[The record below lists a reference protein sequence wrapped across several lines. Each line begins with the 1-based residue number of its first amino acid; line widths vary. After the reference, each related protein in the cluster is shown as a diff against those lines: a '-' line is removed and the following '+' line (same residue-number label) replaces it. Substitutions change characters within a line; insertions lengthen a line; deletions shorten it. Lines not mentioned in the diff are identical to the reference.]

1 MRFLR
6 RLAVGLL
13 LAVSGLAL
21 PIAAAGLAGGL
32 VRGVVQDQSGAVI
45 PGAVVTL
52 VDTGTGRAVTVLT
65 DTEGRFRAEA
75 VPDGQY
81 DVAAAAAGF
90 DVVGRRIEVGP
101 SASEPL
107 TFVLTVAP
115 QSVRVEVAGQLPGTP
130 VRLPDERPRT
140 DDAARLLDGL
150 PGVSV
155 AGNGGVSGIPAI
167 HGLAD
172 ERVRLTV
179 NGMTIA
185 AACSGHM
192 NPPLSYI
199 DPGSLA
205 SIKVMAGIT
214 PVSAGGDSIGGSV
227 AVESAR
233 PAFAPQGVEVHASAT
248 AFTRSNSGATGGNAS
263 FSAATSHLRIGYV
276 GSYAAADNYAAG
288 GGQMVKSTFYT
299 TATHGLQV
307 AVTGAN
313 QTLTGDVSVQRVPE
327 QGYANARMDM
337 TRNNS
342 TSGSLRYET
351 NRGWGRVDARGYLEQ
366 TDHQMNVLRDK
377 VPGMNMPMNTR
388 GQNVGYSVTVDRM
401 VGGRSRVRLGSELH
415 RFALDDWWPGVM
427 PMVSSMGPDTLQNI
441 NNGRRTRIGTF
452 GEWEA
457 QRGIW
462 TVLAGLRNDVVSMN
476 TDHVAGYNM
485 SPTAT
490 ASAAYYAD
498 AVEFNARDHARRD
511 VNIDATLLAR
521 MAPTPSLSFELG
533 YARKT
538 RSPSLY
544 ERYLWV
550 KRSNMSV
557 QMNGW
562 FGDGNGYTGNLD
574 LTPEVAHT
582 ISGTAGWHSEAHDR
596 ELTITPYL
604 TRVPS
609 YIDVDRCAVIAGSN
623 GCTAAKLTATTGFVN
638 LQFAN
643 HDVRLYGFDLS
654 GDTALGGSD
663 RVGRFSANGV
673 VNYVRGEVLDT
684 GDNVYRLMPLDARVS
699 LDHALGK
706 WTSAFSVQGVG
717 AKNHVQATRVELAT
731 KGYVLLHVRSG
742 YQFRAF
748 RVDAGID
755 NIADRKY
762 TMPLGGRYWIGDTT
776 GATGVPGMGR
786 TLYVSVGAKL

>member
-1 MRFLR
+1 MRSLL

-13 LAVSGLAL
+13 VVASCLWLPSTTLAAD
-21 PIAAAGLAGGL
+21 AQ

-45 PGAVVTL
+45 TGAVVTL
-52 VDTGTGRAVTVLT
+52 VDTASGRVVTALTGT
-65 DTEGRFRAEA
+65 DGRFHADA
-75 VPDGQY
+75 VPTGQY
-81 DVAAAAAGF
+81 DIAAAAAGF
-90 DVVGRRIEVGP
+90 DVVGQRIDVGEG
-101 SASEPL
+101 AQEPL
-107 TFVLTVAP
+107 TFVLAVAR
-115 QSVRVEVAGQLPGTP
+115 QTVRVEVAGQLASNP

-155 AGNGGVSGIPAI
+155 AGSGGVSGIPAI

-172 ERVRLTV
+172 DRVKLTV

-205 SIKVMAGIT
+205 SITVMAGIT

-233 PAFAPQGVEVHASAT
+233 PAFAGEGVEVHASAT

-276 GSYAAADNYAAG
+276 GSYAAADNYVAG
-288 GGQMVKSTFYT
+288 GGQTVKSTFYT
-299 TATHGLQV
+299 TATHGLQM

-313 QTLTGDVSVQRVPE
+313 QTFTGDVSMQRVPE

-351 NRGWGRVDARGYLEQ
+351 SRAWGHVDARGYLER
-366 TDHQMNVLRDK
+366 TDHQMNILRDK

-388 GQNVGYSVTVDRM
+388 GQNVGYTVTLDRM
-401 VGGRSRVRLGSELH
+401 LGRASRLRAGSELH
-415 RFALDDWWPGVM
+415 RFTLDDWWPGVM
-427 PMVSSMGPDTLQNI
+427 MMVSSMGPDTLQNI

-452 GEWEA
+452 GEWEV
-457 QRGIW
+457 QRGAW
-462 TVLAGLRNDVVSMN
+462 TVLAGLRNDIVSMN
-476 TDHVAGYNM
+476 TGAVTGYNM

-490 ASAAYYAD
+490 GSAAYYAD
-498 AVEFNARDHARRD
+498 AVEFNARDRARRD
-511 VNIDATLLAR
+511 VNVDATLLAR
-521 MAPTPSLSFELG
+521 TAPTPTTSFEFG

-550 KRSNMSV
+550 KRSNMAV

-562 FGDGNGYTGNLD
+562 FGDGNGYTGNVD
-574 LTPEVAHT
+574 LKPEVAHT
-582 ISGTAGWHSEAHDR
+582 FSGTAGWHSASHDR
-596 ELTITPYL
+596 ELSITPYV
-604 TRVPS
+604 TRVPA
-609 YIDVDRCAVIAGSN
+609 YIDVDRCAAIAGSN

-643 HDVRLYGFDLS
+643 HDARLYGFDLS
-654 GDTALGGSD
+654 GESVLAESDTL
-663 RVGRFSANGV
+663 GRFSASGV
-673 VNYVRGEVLDT
+673 VNYVRGRLLDT

-699 LDHALGK
+699 LDHARGP
-706 WTSAFSVQGVG
+706 WTSAFTVQGVG
-717 AKNHVQATRVELAT
+717 AKNRVQATRVELAT
-731 KGYVLLHVRSG
+731 KGYVLLNVRSG

-762 TMPLGGRYWIGDTT
+762 TMPLGGRYWIGDAT